1 MALKDLIRPA
11 PTPAAERPPGI
22 TCEKYTRGEGK
33 RCIHYAA
40 NGACAL
46 PDEFMCV
53 EWLKANGPKH
63 AHSLPVV
70 TEPPKPALPRDL
82 FGNPLP
88 EVASTPAT
96 PKPSTPPA
104 PTTSAT
110 DATRAVD
117 IDQLLGLCIFSPR
130 PSCCA
135 HRSDDTEVD

>member
-1 MALKDLIRPA
+1 MVLKDLIGPA

-33 RCIHYAA
+33 RCIHDAA

-46 PDEFMCV
+46 PDEFVGV

-63 AHSLPVV
+63 THSVPVV
-70 TEPPKPALPRDL
+70 TEPPKPAPPARDL
-82 FGNPLP
+82 FGNTVP

-96 PKPSTPPA
+96 PNPATPPA

-110 DATRAVD
+110 VAVD

-135 HRSDDTEVD
+135 HRSDDTEAI